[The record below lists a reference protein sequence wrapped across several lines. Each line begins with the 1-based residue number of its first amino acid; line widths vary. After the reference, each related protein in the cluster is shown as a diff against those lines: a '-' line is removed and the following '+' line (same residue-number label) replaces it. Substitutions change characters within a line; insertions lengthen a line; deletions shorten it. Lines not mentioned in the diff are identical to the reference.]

1 MSSYSTIITQF
12 GEYVIYENLVKIGI
26 STNWEDAEIDEDTG
40 TIKPSFEMIG
50 RDVSGMDIPMGIYNT
65 LEEAEQAMSDLHSWL
80 DHKAF
85 AVYEM
90 PPMQYPDV
98 QGADT

>member
-12 GEYVIYENLVKIGI
+12 GEYVIYENLTKIGI
-26 STNWEDAEIDEDTG
+26 STNWEDAEIDENTG

-50 RDVSGMDIPMGIYNT
+50 RDVSGMDIPMGIYDT
-65 LEEAEQAMSDLHSWL
+65 YEEAEQALKELHDWL

-85 AVYEM
+85 SVYEM
-90 PPMQYPDV
+90 SVP
-98 QGADT
+98 QGADA